1 MKQII
6 VLLLTLSVLSCGTT
20 NVVRNSEKDLKGTWT
35 LNSFNYSKT
44 GVFNV
49 NIFDDASTDC
59 FEGSTWEFVPNNNTG
74 TYQINSSG
82 CATGE
87 RNFNFYIQE
96 IDQATGLYNFMLKP
110 TNAKGKSDN
119 NQGYRLK
126 LAGITETTMQWRQTV
141 TLDGSPF
148 TIFMNFT
155 KL

>member
-1 MKQII
+1 MS
-6 VLLLTLSVLSCGTT
+6 LLSCGTSK
-20 NVVRNSEKDLKGTWT
+20 VVRDSEKDLKGNWT

-44 GVFNV
+44 GSFAVNLFN
-49 NIFDDASTDC
+49 DTSTDC
-59 FEGSTWEFVPNNNTG
+59 FEGSTWEFIPNNNSG
-74 TYQINSSG
+74 TYEINSSD
-82 CATGE
+82 CVTGP
-87 RNFNFYIQE
+87 RKFKFFIQE
-96 IDQATGLYNFMLKP
+96 IDAATGLYDFMLKP
-110 TNAKGKSDN
+110 VNAKGKSET